1 MLTYFEERRRY
12 GRDALT
18 RDLYRVR
25 SWYLFGF
32 VLLFRRWEQLTVS
45 GHKAIPSEMR

>member
-12 GRDALT
+12 GRGEFE
-18 RDLYRVR
+18 RNLYKVR
-25 SWYLFGF
+25 SWYVFGF

-45 GHKAIPSEMR
+45 GDKATSSEVG